1 MDVVIDPIQ
10 PSDEP
15 ALRAWFESVSPDSR
29 YQRFH
34 SHVSKLTDAQW
45 RYLTHV
51 DGITHVALVAR
62 VGGKPAGVGRLI
74 LRAGAAEIAFLVD
87 DDHQRC
93 GIGSILRDR
102 LLDIARER
110 GIYRLQAH
118 VLPSNI
124 AMRRLFDL
132 PEVAVSDR
140 GDVIE
145 VVLPHAA

>member
-1 MDVVIDPIQ
+1 MDLHLAAIR

-15 ALRAWFESVSPDSR
+15 ALRAWFDRISPESR

-34 SHVSKLTDAQW
+34 SHVTKLTDAQW

-51 DGITHVALVAR
+51 DGVNHVALVAR
-62 VGGKPAGVGRLI
+62 LAGKPVGVGRLI
-74 LRAGAAEIAFLVD
+74 LREGAAEIAFLVD

-93 GIGSILRDR
+93 GIGSILRDH

-132 PEVAVSDR
+132 PDLAVSDR

-145 VVLPHAA
+145 LVLAA